1 MSEIFFTVCFLLDI
15 SQHLAIKTFYNL
27 LLLSTHAGLCFDLLN
42 FHYFFVVLEELANK
56 KKDKNPRQPG
66 RNYISFWYLNES
78 QSDRLV
84 QVTAEIRDN
93 GIINISILVQFSREI
108 PTNIETTPT
117 RRVPSSTQLQ
127 HKAIHGEQT

>member
-1 MSEIFFTVCFLLDI
+1 MSEILFTVCFLLDI

-56 KKDKNPRQPG
+56 KKDKNPRQPR

-84 QVTAEIRDN
+84 QVTAVLIL
-93 GIINISILVQFSREI
+93 LVQFSREI